1 MRMRSPLN
9 RAFQDTKRSYGISVW
24 KVIRKLVISASTV
37 GFLYLILG
45 GDAAMSEM
53 WVIVA
58 AFGAALAASFLPE
71 FFWNLW
77 LAPHRIIYERLDEM
91 AGTQSTAEV
100 VDEENAGERAKA
112 AQRGHLVSMRYN
124 TLLELHDLL
133 ECIESISSRTSTR
146 STHIPIT
153 SDHNFMALKEK
164 YSSWF
169 PPDMEDRDRH
179 TWAGRIIA
187 TLKVNDYDVAEKRIM
202 KAVHNESWDGQGDD

>member
-1 MRMRSPLN
+1 MRSPLN

-24 KVIRKLVISASTV
+24 KVIRKLVVSASTV

-53 WVIVA
+53 WVIAA

-100 VDEENAGERAKA
+100 VDEENAGERAEA
-112 AQRGHLVSMRYN
+112 AQRGHLASMRSK
-124 TLLELHDLL
+124 TLLELQDLL
-133 ECIESISSRTSTR
+133 QCIESLSRRTSR
-146 STHIPIT
+146 STHMPIT

-169 PPDMEDRDRH
+169 PPYMEDRDIH

-202 KAVHNESWDGQGDD
+202 KAVHKESWEGQGDD